1 MLNHALFAIMEEAGT
16 AVMILSENV
25 ELPEFLASRLTRAE
39 VQRQLRIM
47 ASAMGSVPA
56 ATRLQLPELEWDGW
70 DRLGGALQGAT
81 ADAKTDL
88 NDAVWFAVRSLTPA
102 TLIWLQIYRKNQ
114 PELFTLTI

>member
-47 ASAMGSVPA
+47 SGAIGSIPA
-56 ATRLQLPELEWDGW
+56 AKRQQLPELEWDGW
-70 DRLGGALQGAT
+70 DRLGRALQGEN
-81 ADAKTDL
+81 ADA

-114 PELFTLTI
+114 PELFALTI